1 VVIINSFSFRV
12 SVHTSLFIRIPKRN
26 VYWRENGI
34 QFVGHIKTEF
44 ARNVPIYFSKFNRL
58 VILMRITVYN

>member
-12 SVHTSLFIRIPKRN
+12 SVHTSPFIRIPKRN

-44 ARNVPIYFSKFNRL
+44 ARNVYLTSDSS
-58 VILMRITVYN
+58 